1 MFASKYAD
9 SYLDTNFKRGLGN
22 GLTPAS
28 YINTFWSGGNIH
40 QTKKLLKDMYQNT
53 NLAFPFSSARGQTAY
68 YPISMM
74 DKTKFKKYRALVAVW
89 KLNPNGMDARKYLE
103 ELCGQ
108 SWR

>member
-9 SYLDTNFKRGLGN
+9 GYLEANLKRGLGK

-28 YINTFWSGGNIH
+28 YINTFWSGGNLH
-40 QTKKLLKDMYQNT
+40 QSNKLARDMQKHT
-53 NLAFPFSSARGQTAY
+53 EIAFPFSSTRGRIAY

-74 DKTKFKKYRALVAVW
+74 DKTKIKKYRTLVAIW
-89 KLNPNGMDARKYLE
+89 KLDPYFDARKYLE

-108 SWR
+108 SWH